1 MTSNGT
7 TWTVDTVRSADGT
20 TIAYETAGEGPPIIL
35 VGGAFNDRS
44 TTRALA
50 AALASDF
57 TAYGYDRRGRG
68 DSGDTGPYAVQRE
81 IEDVAALIEVA
92 GSRAYVYGL
101 SSGAILAAYAA
112 AEGLPI
118 TGLALFEPPFQV
130 GPHGG
135 AKAELPDRLTELVS
149 AGRRGDAVELF
160 LTAAVGLPPN
170 AVAGMRGMP
179 EWSWMEGLA
188 HTLAYDTTVT
198 GDGPLP
204 AARLGTITAP
214 TVVVDSTGSP
224 PWLRDAAAATAS
236 AIPGATHRSLEGG
249 FHEVPPEHLAAE
261 LRDSLL
267 G

>member
-1 MTSNGT
+1 MDSAS
-7 TWTVDTVRSADGT
+7 SADGT
-20 TIAYETAGEGPPIIL
+20 MIAYERSGDGPPIIL

-50 AALASDF
+50 SALASDF
-57 TAYGYDRRGRG
+57 TAYSYDRRGRG
-68 DSGDTGPYAVQRE
+68 DSGDSGPYAVQRE
-81 IEDVAALIEVA
+81 IEDIAALIGAA
-92 GSRAYVYGL
+92 GGSAHLYGL
-101 SSGAILAAYAA
+101 SSGAILAGYATA
-112 AEGLPI
+112 DGLPV

-135 AKAELPDRLTELVS
+135 AKPELAERLTELVS

-160 LTAAVGLPPN
+160 LTEAVGVPAE
-170 AVAGMRGMP
+170 AVTGMRGAP

-198 GDGPLP
+198 GDGALP
-204 AARLGTITAP
+204 VARLSTITVP
-214 TVVVDSTGSP
+214 TVVADSTGSP
-224 PWLRDAAAATAS
+224 EWLREAAAATAR

-249 FHEVPPEHLAAE
+249 FHEVPPERLAAE
-261 LRDSLL
+261 LRDALL

>member
-1 MTSNGT
+1 MDSAS
-7 TWTVDTVRSADGT
+7 SADGT
-20 TIAYETAGEGPPIIL
+20 MIAYERSGDGPPIIL

-50 AALASDF
+50 SALTSDF
-57 TAYGYDRRGRG
+57 TAYSYDRRGRG
-68 DSGDTGPYAVQRE
+68 DSGDSGPYAVQRE
-81 IEDVAALIEVA
+81 IEDIAALIGAA
-92 GSRAYVYGL
+92 GGSAYLYGL
-101 SSGAILAAYAA
+101 SSGAILAGYATA
-112 AEGLPI
+112 DGLPV

-135 AKAELPDRLTELVS
+135 AKPELAERLTELVS

-160 LTAAVGLPPN
+160 LTEAVGVPAE
-170 AVAGMRGMP
+170 AVTGMRGAP

-198 GDGPLP
+198 GDGALP
-204 AARLGTITAP
+204 VARLGTITVP

-224 PWLRDAAAATAS
+224 EWLREAAAATAR
-236 AIPGATHRSLEGG
+236 AIPGAAHRSLEGG
-249 FHEVPPEHLAAE
+249 FHEVPPERLAAE
-261 LRDSLL
+261 LRDALL